1 MRLRTR
7 LTLFTTLFLAA
18 VLIATALAV
27 FAFTERSLVRQIEEN
42 LVESLQ
48 QVVEQDYGTS
58 VINSLPSD
66 SYFLVRMYSF
76 KVDSPNEIIE
86 NGITFRQ
93 GEYPFEKRFGAN
105 QFLLESEN
113 RPAIRNSNHSN
124 PSRADLFSNLQG
136 SDLETLFKTG
146 KLLTRMQDANGKSY
160 IVGIKR
166 DYYKVGDL
174 RRPAYALLA
183 IPFPGDILNS
193 LKSLLLQTILIA
205 FLVFAIGVYLLAGQ
219 VLTPVKNITR
229 AAAQIS
235 GQDLS
240 KRVPQPKFAGE
251 LNDLAV
257 TINNM
262 LERLQESFET
272 QQRFTGYASHE
283 LRTPVTVIA
292 GHANYLLRRS
302 KLSEDQIDSLSV
314 IHKEADRMAKL
325 VNDLL
330 ELARA
335 DAGLNIKREPMN
347 LVEVVEEVKN
357 QIAPVADEIE
367 IKLNV
372 GEPLIEI
379 SGDANRLK
387 QVVLNLVQNAIN
399 AGAKTITLGLYDN
412 GKNVSLEVFD
422 DGAGIPDDSI
432 PHLFDRFYRVDGA
445 RSKRGSGLGLSI
457 VKWIISQHEGNVE
470 VESKVGEGSIFT
482 ITLPSLNP
490 KTTEANMKL
499 QSLWGKRDVL

>member
-1 MRLRTR
+1 M
-7 LTLFTTLFLAA
+7 
-18 VLIATALAV
+18 
-27 FAFTERSLVRQIEEN
+27 
-42 LVESLQ
+42 
-48 QVVEQDYGTS
+48 
-58 VINSLPSD
+58 
-66 SYFLVRMYSF
+66 
-76 KVDSPNEIIE
+76 
-86 NGITFRQ
+86 
-93 GEYPFEKRFGAN
+93 
-105 QFLLESEN
+105 
-113 RPAIRNSNHSN
+113 
-124 PSRADLFSNLQG
+124 
-136 SDLETLFKTG
+136 
-146 KLLTRMQDANGKSY
+146 
-160 IVGIKR
+160 
-166 DYYKVGDL
+166 
-174 RRPAYALLA
+174 
-183 IPFPGDILNS
+183 
-193 LKSLLLQTILIA
+193 LQTALIA
-205 FLVFAIGVYLLAGQ
+205 FLVFAIGVYLLSGQ
-219 VLTPVKNITR
+219 VLTPVKNMTR

-240 KRVPQPKFAGE
+240 KRVPQLKSAGE
-251 LNDLAV
+251 LNDLAI

-357 QIAPVADEIE
+357 QITPVAGQVE
-367 IKLNV
+367 IKLNIS
-372 GEPLIEI
+372 EPLIEI

-399 AGAKTITLGLYDN
+399 AGAKTITLSLHDN
-412 GKNVSLEVFD
+412 GKQVFLEVFD

-457 VKWIISQHEGNVE
+457 VKWIISQHEGSVQ
-470 VESKVGEGSIFT
+470 VESKIGEGSIFT
-482 ITLPSLNP
+482 IILPSLNP
-490 KTTEANMKL
+490 KASEANVKL
-499 QSLWGKRDVL
+499 QTLWGKKDPSQN